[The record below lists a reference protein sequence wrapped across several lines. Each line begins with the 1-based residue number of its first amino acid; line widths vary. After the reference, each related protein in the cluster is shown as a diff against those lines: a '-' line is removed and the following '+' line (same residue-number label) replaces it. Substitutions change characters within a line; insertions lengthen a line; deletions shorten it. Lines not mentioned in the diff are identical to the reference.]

1 MSFEITPV
9 EVWVGELEDRPG
21 ALASKLAH
29 IQVAASANLEFA
41 IARPLMEKPGFGV
54 LYIAPLVGEK
64 QQRVAREVGLHRS
77 ISIHAIRLVGPDRP
91 GLIAGIAGT
100 LAQAD
105 INITGLSAAAAEGR
119 AIIYLRFESA
129 QKASEAAETLRP
141 LLCGAG

>member
-1 MSFEITPV
+1 MPFEITPV
-9 EVWVGELEDRPG
+9 DVWTGELEDRPG

-29 IQVAASANLEFA
+29 IQVAAGANLEFA
-41 IARPLMEKPGFGV
+41 IARPLVEKPGFGV

-64 QQRVAREVGLHRS
+64 QRRVAEEIGLHRS
-77 ISIHAIRLVGPDRP
+77 SSIHAIRLVGPDRP

-129 QKASEAAETLRP
+129 EKAGEAAEVLRP
-141 LLCGAG
+141 LLG